1 MKTVEYPQTPP
12 DVAKLLDEARRDD
25 LLVRLPDG
33 SEFLLVAVE
42 DFDKEI
48 VETRRNESLMTLL
61 EERAKEPATVSLEEA
76 KRQLGLP

>member
-1 MKTVEYPQTPP
+1 MKTVEYPHAPP

-25 LLVRLPDG
+25 LIVRLPDG
-33 SEFLLVAVE
+33 SEFLLMAVE

-48 VETRRNESLMTLL
+48 VQTRRNEALMTLL
-61 EERAKEPATVSLEEA
+61 DERAKESATVSLEDA